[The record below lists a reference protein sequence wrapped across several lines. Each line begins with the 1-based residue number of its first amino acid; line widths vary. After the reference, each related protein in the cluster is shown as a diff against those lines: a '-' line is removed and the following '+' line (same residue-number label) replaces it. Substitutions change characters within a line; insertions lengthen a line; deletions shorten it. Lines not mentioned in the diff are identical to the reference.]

1 MLSATEFLEEPFL
14 GEAAI
19 MSSEF
24 SDLSNT
30 ELEIMLVLWGEKPQ
44 TVRYIVEQ
52 VYGQHSQT
60 LHTSVTSLLKR
71 LAAKGFVATDRSLP
85 VHLFSAS
92 VSKDEFVQSQLSKL
106 ASSVFEGEL
115 APLVMSLVSSSRL
128 TDKERAKLQSL
139 IEKL

>member
-1 MLSATEFLEEPFL
+1 MP
-14 GEAAI
+14 
-19 MSSEF
+19 SEF

-71 LAAKGFVATDRSLP
+71 LAAKGFVTTDLTLP
-85 VHLFSAS
+85 VYLFSAS

-106 ASSVFEGEL
+106 DSSVFEGEL
-115 APLVMSLVSSSRL
+115 APLVMSLVSSSLL
-128 TDKERAKLQSL
+128 TAKERAKLQSL